1 MFPKS
6 LADPNGIWAMA
17 GKLLSCVE
25 RSSTELVLNKTVHT
39 DLYSF
44 ALCLSALRRCEG
56 TAAQGQNCPKGTL
69 THHGKLS
76 ALALLILRRS
86 R

>member
-1 MFPKS
+1 MLPKS

-39 DLYSF
+39 DLV
-44 ALCLSALRRCEG
+44 LHSAYKLYGVVKVRLL
-56 TAAQGQNCPKGTL
+56 KGKTVQKAHL
-69 THHGKLS
+69 PS
-76 ALALLILRRS
+76 MES
-86 R
+86 